1 MSSTGEPLDSVVI
14 PADAT
19 PVAAADPFEVFA
31 SELGCGAEWYLAA
44 LRAAREWRTESETLR
59 GRRVSYL
66 VGGEALDLLL
76 VIERLAA
83 EQRSRIDRHEL
94 RGLIF
99 GGEPP
104 MFVPEATF
112 ATALGPV
119 RYKAYLNFFYG
130 VTVEEA
136 LLSAAEL
143 EVSKSHA
150 LDALGSRDP
159 YERIYAASRDELLVA
174 FGEQR
179 GSPVRERLAWP
190 DAKEFTYWLFRY
202 RLRTQPPPR
211 MASDTKKALDLL
223 RELRGLAPGASPDPL
238 RPDASDGFTEPE
250 ALGSPFVVD
259 VEPRIGAS
267 GRG

>member
-1 MSSTGEPLDSVVI
+1 MTSAGKPLEPIAI
-14 PADAT
+14 PAGAT
-19 PVAAADPFEVFA
+19 PVAPADPFAIFA
-31 SELGCGAEWYLAA
+31 SELDGGAEWYLAA
-44 LRAAREWRTESETLR
+44 LRAARDWRNESETLR

-83 EQRSRIDRHEL
+83 EQRPRIDRNQL
-94 RGLIF
+94 RRLIF

-104 MFVPEATF
+104 MVVPEATF

-130 VTVEEA
+130 VTAEEA
-136 LLSAAEL
+136 LLHVAEL
-143 EVSKSHA
+143 EVSKTHA
-150 LDALGSRDP
+150 LDVSGSRDP
-159 YERIYAASRDELLVA
+159 YERIYGEPRGELLVA

-179 GSPVRERLAWP
+179 RSPVRERLAWP

-223 RELRGLAPGASPDPL
+223 RELRGLAPDASPDPL
-238 RPDASDGFTEPE
+238 RPDAADGLAGPD
-250 ALGSPFVVD
+250 AVGSPLVVD
-259 VEPRIGAS
+259 VEPREEAG
-267 GRG
+267 GPG